1 MQTRVETKSRKRVR
15 VAAGDI
21 FAVPLDAEHQRFGY
35 IRTYQDVDVG
45 ILPIISKACILSIAE
60 MPTVSSVLDVF
71 LFQDALKTGRWPRIG
86 NLPFTDEE
94 SAWAPARKQ
103 VAASRPEVKMVVFR
117 GHFIAAAKFGQYDE
131 LPLFQKFDE
140 EDVIR
145 EILQRADEF
154 LVMDS

>member
-1 MQTRVETKSRKRVR
+1 MQTRVETKSRKRIR

-21 FAVPLDAEHQRFGY
+21 FAVPLDAEQQSFGY
-35 IRTYQDVDVG
+35 IRAYQDVDVG
-45 ILPIISKACILSIAE
+45 ILPVISKARILSIAQI
-60 MPTVSSVLDVF
+60 PTVGSVLDVF

-86 NLPFTDEE
+86 NLPFSDEA

-103 VAASRPEVKMVVFR
+103 VAASRPEVRMVVFR
-117 GHFIAAAKFGQYDE
+117 GHFIAAARFGQYDE
-131 LPLFQKFDE
+131 LPLFRKFDE

-145 EILQRADEF
+145 EILQRADGF